1 MNVSIIG
8 VGITP
13 FGKFP
18 HLSLEDLGVAAAREA
33 LRDADISPAQI
44 QTAYCGNALASE
56 LMGEYTIG
64 QKILWGVGIHKIPV
78 VNVENAC
85 TSGSTAF
92 YLACLAI
99 ESGAAE
105 MALVLGVEKMYVPVK
120 KILDAG
126 AQDLETKLG
135 FVVPGSF
142 AMRANRYIYEYGLSP
157 EDLALVSVKNHQ
169 HGALNPIA
177 QYRETVTLA
186 EVLQSPMVVSPLTRL
201 SCCPQ
206 GDGAAAV
213 IICRSDLA
221 ERLSKKG
228 KRQKN
233 IQVKASVLLSG
244 SYDNP
249 PDLAAWP
256 TDTRA
261 AEKAYEQAN
270 LGPKDLDLIELH
282 DAFTI
287 AEIMH
292 YEGLGLCLPGEGG
305 KLLRERETWL
315 GGRIP
320 VNPSG
325 GLLAK
330 GHPVGATGAAQIVEI
345 VQQLRGEAG
354 ARQVPGAKAG
364 LAHCMGGDLLGDTR
378 SVTIN
383 ILTV

>member
-13 FGKFP
+13 FGKLP
-18 HLSLEDLGVAAAREA
+18 HLTLDDLGFSAAREA
-33 LRDADISPAQI
+33 IRDAGLSPADI
-44 QTAYCGNALASE
+44 QTAYSGNALASQ
-56 LMGEYTIG
+56 LFGEFTIG
-64 QKILWGVGIHKIPV
+64 QKILWGLGIHQIPV
-78 VNVENAC
+78 INVENAC
-85 TSGSTAF
+85 TSGSSAF

-105 MALVLGVEKMYVPVK
+105 VALILGVEKMYVPVK
-120 KILDAG
+120 KVLDAG
-126 AQDLETKLG
+126 ANDLETKLG
-135 FVVPGSF
+135 FIVPGSF
-142 AMRANRYIYEYGLSP
+142 AMRANSYIKDFGLKP
-157 EDLALVSVKNHQ
+157 EEMALVSVKNHQ
-169 HGALNPIA
+169 HGALNPNA
-177 QYRETVTLA
+177 QYRELVTVE

-213 IICRSDLA
+213 VICRSDLA
-221 ERLSKKG
+221 
-228 KRQKN
+228 KRFGNKAV
-233 IQVKASVLLSG
+233 QVKASVLLSG

-249 PDLAAWP
+249 PHLAQWP
-256 TDTRA
+256 ADTRA
-261 AEKAYEQAN
+261 AQKAYQQAG
-270 LGPKDLDLIELH
+270 LGPQDLDVIELH

-287 AEIMH
+287 AEIIH
-292 YEGLGLCLPGEGG
+292 YEGLGLCPLGEGG
-305 KLLRERETWL
+305 KLLKEGETWL

-330 GHPVGATGAAQIVEI
+330 GHPVGATGVAQIVEI

-354 ARQVPGAKAG
+354 ARQVTKAKVG
-364 LAHCMGGDLLGDTR
+364 LAHCMGGDLQGDAR

-383 ILTV
+383 ILAV